1 MSGNYLEDIDNFISK
16 LGPPDQLL
24 INRFEVGCIVCSPTF
39 IVGRNFN
46 TKAKLVN
53 HFKSDVHALN
63 VQNAEARK
71 EDHIKT
77 VEENLQKI
85 DDDIK
90 NIEEQIAADTAKIG
104 TTELDTVNF
113 KEYLLQNKTTSE
125 TEIAFE
131 SVDKEQI
138 NSTKYQCPKCSFRT
152 GQSKLKKFIKHLSG
166 HPGDSSCQML
176 LLKLA

>member
-24 INRFEVGCIVCSPTF
+24 INRFEVGCIVCNPTF

-53 HFKSDVHALN
+53 HFKSDLHAVN

-90 NIEEQIAADTAKIG
+90 NLEDQIAVDTAKIG
-104 TTELDTVNF
+104 TTEVDTINF
-113 KEYLLQNKTTSE
+113 KEYLIHNNPSME
-125 TEIAFE
+125 AEIESE
-131 SVDKEQI
+131 SVEKDQ
-138 NSTKYQCPKCSFRT
+138 STKYQCPKCNFKT
-152 GQSKLKKFIKHLSG
+152 GRKKLKKFKKHLSS
-166 HPGDSSCQML
+166 HPDSACQML
-176 LLKLA
+176 LLKLS